1 MDNIEPI
8 ISDVD
13 FKVPL
18 TLKEKIVLQKKIDYV
33 KQEIENYEMA
43 IKVGRNP
50 SFNAY
55 NVIKISKLNN
65 SLDELNSGSVK

>member
-1 MDNIEPI
+1 M
-8 ISDVD
+8 
-13 FKVPL
+13 
-18 TLKEKIVLQKKIDYV
+18 TLKEKIIRQKKIDYV

-55 NVIKISKLNN
+55 NVTKISKLT
-65 SLDELNSGSVK
+65 LELEAI

>member
-55 NVIKISKLNN
+55 NVTKISKLNN

>member
-1 MDNIEPI
+1 MDSIEPI